1 MPIARVSRECPMRTC
16 VGCRVSSAQGDLLRL
31 HLVGNDEGGRRVEPA
46 INRRGV
52 ARHGR
57 SAYLC
62 PRRSCLD
69 QALKRRAFTRA
80 FSSRSAGTET
90 TTVMSIDSSA
100 ADALW
105 TNAIAQV
112 RREIELL
119 NRHSPKPPGPKPP
132 GPRPPGPR
140 APGRDTNSALS
151 SHPGFRAENP
161 HAQPRRRGLE
171 RLLSELSSSPI
182 PPVRP
187 TPIDRRPR
195 SNGQGG
201 TPTHG

>member
-1 MPIARVSRECPMRTC
+1 MPSGRERPMRTC
-16 VGCRVSSAQGDLLRL
+16 VGCRVSSAQDDLLRL
-31 HLVGNDEGGRRVEPA
+31 RLVGNDEGGRRVEPA
-46 INRRGV
+46 INRRG
-52 ARHGR
+52 AASHGR

-62 PRRSCLD
+62 PCRSCLD

-90 TTVMSIDSSA
+90 TTVQSIDSSA

-119 NRHSPKPPGPKPP
+119 NR
-132 GPRPPGPR
+132 
-140 APGRDTNSALS
+140 NSALS
-151 SHPGFRAENP
+151 SHPGSRAENA

-187 TPIDRRPR
+187 TPIDRHPR

>member
-52 ARHGR
+52 ARHGATGR

-119 NRHSPKPPGPKPP
+119 SHHS
-132 GPRPPGPR
+132 
-140 APGRDTNSALS
+140 A
-151 SHPGFRAENP
+151 RAENP

-171 RLLSELSSSPI
+171 RLLSELSSAPI